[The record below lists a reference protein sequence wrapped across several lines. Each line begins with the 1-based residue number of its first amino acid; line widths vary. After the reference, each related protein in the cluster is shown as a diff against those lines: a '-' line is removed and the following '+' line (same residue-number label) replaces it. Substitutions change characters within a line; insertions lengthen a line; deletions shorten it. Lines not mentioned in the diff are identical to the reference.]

1 MSAPQLV
8 TLTGGVVAALPGKR
22 RDDVY
27 GLKYEFLLDYG
38 GGDVQD
44 GEYWPLRPILAA
56 LRLLESVHPN
66 ALSLEQRWVT
76 GTNLPVTKP
85 TRARKGRKR
94 PRTAAEQDG
103 QWRANKTNRV
113 GACVPLLQHVRSE
126 KRPNGSSKR
135 SDTKRTA
142 LATPSATDAISLGA
156 GRTAA
161 KTTTVAKTVAA
172 AAAQRLLP
180 MIRIQPR
187 SRRDC
192 SSARTGS
199 ARRHQ
204 ACQC

>member
-1 MSAPQLV
+1 
-8 TLTGGVVAALPGKR
+8 VAALPGKR

-44 GEYWPLRPILAA
+44 GEYWPAAASACNPAA

-103 QWRANKTNRV
+103 QWRANKT
-113 GACVPLLQHVRSE
+113 SE
-126 KRPNGSSKR
+126 S
-135 SDTKRTA
+135 A
-142 LATPSATDAISLGA
+142 LVFPCFNTSAQRNDQMG
-156 GRTAA
+156 AA
-161 KTTTVAKTVAA
+161 KEAT
-172 AAAQRLLP
+172 QSGRLS
-180 MIRIQPR
+180 QHQ
-187 SRRDC
+187 
-192 SSARTGS
+192 
-199 ARRHQ
+199 ARRTQSAWAQ
-204 ACQC
+204 AEQQRRQRQWRRQSPPQQRSACCR

>member
-44 GEYWPLRPILAA
+44 GEYWPAAASACNPAA

-103 QWRANKTNRV
+103 QWRANKT
-113 GACVPLLQHVRSE
+113 
-126 KRPNGSSKR
+126 K
-135 SDTKRTA
+135 
-142 LATPSATDAISLGA
+142 
-156 GRTAA
+156 
-161 KTTTVAKTVAA
+161 
-172 AAAQRLLP
+172 
-180 MIRIQPR
+180 
-187 SRRDC
+187 
-192 SSARTGS
+192 
-199 ARRHQ
+199 
-204 ACQC
+204 